1 MLFGGCMLFPSLHAQ
16 TNQTTWKNPLEC
28 AYPVVKGRSWN
39 AENSGSYNRLPPR
52 AKDSVRAGV
61 WNQSTQSAGLAVS
74 FYTNAPDITVKYTVT
89 GGLSMPHMPTTGVS
103 GLDLYRTDCHGTQ
116 TWCSGNYHFGDT
128 ITYSYKNLNNPNIHS
143 DGSEYTLFFPLYNSV
158 SSLQIGVNSDQ
169 KFEFAAVS
177 QEKPIVVYGTSIAQ
191 GACASRPGM
200 AWTNILSRQTGSPV
214 VNLGFSGNGQL
225 EESLFGFLAE
235 IDAQMY
241 IIDCMPNMT
250 QDRVSLIYDRLVSG
264 VKTLRKSS
272 DAPVLLTEHCGY
284 MGDLSSD
291 SRKKEYSEAN
301 AELKRAYETL
311 MKENVPGIFYM
322 TKEEQGLS
330 MDSQVDGVHATDL
343 GMQQYADGYFKKIS
357 VILDRPLFSQNILTP
372 SKQRREPH
380 LYDWNKRHEA
390 ILARNREVQP
400 EILLIGNS
408 ITHFWGGEPVAPIQ
422 SGKKSWDKLFAKKKV
437 TNMGCG
443 WERIENVLW
452 RVYHG
457 ELDGFEAKKIFLMI
471 GTNNLGPNTNEEIVS
486 GIRELSKQISI
497 RQPGAEIYI
506 VQIYPRRG
514 QEDRVAQL
522 NTMIRKEISSDG
534 NMKVIELSE
543 DLTDSDGR
551 IIETYFSDG
560 LHPNDKGYEKISQ
573 RLKPY
578 L

>member
-1 MLFGGCMLFPSLHAQ
+1 GA
-16 TNQTTWKNPLEC
+16 
-28 AYPVVKGRSWN
+28 
-39 AENSGSYNRLPPR
+39 
-52 AKDSVRAGV
+52 
-61 WNQSTQSAGLAVS
+61 
-74 FYTNAPDITVKYTVT
+74 
-89 GGLSMPHMPTTGVS
+89 LSMPHMPTTGVS

-128 ITYSYKNLNNPNIHS
+128 ITYSYRNLNNPDIHS
-143 DGSEYTLFFPLYNSV
+143 EGSEYTLFLPLYNSV
-158 SSLQIGVNSDQ
+158 SSLQIGVNGGQ
-169 KFEFAAVS
+169 KFEFAPAS

-225 EESLFGFLAE
+225 EQPLFGLLGE
-235 IDAQMY
+235 IDAQIY

-250 QDRVSLIYDRLVSG
+250 RERVSLIYDRVVSG
-264 VKTLRKSS
+264 VKLLRERS
-272 DAPVLLTEHCGY
+272 DAPVLLAEHCGY

-291 SRKKEYSEAN
+291 LRKQEYSEAN
-301 AELKRAYETL
+301 AELKRAYEVL
-311 MKENVPGIFYM
+311 VKENISDVYYM
-322 TKEEQGLS
+322 TKEEQGLT

-343 GMQQYADGYFKKIS
+343 GMQQYAAGYFNKIS
-357 VILDRPLFSQNILTP
+357 TILNRPVFSQNILTP
-372 SKQRREPH
+372 RKQRREPH

-408 ITHFWGGEPVAPIQ
+408 ITHFWGGEPIAPVQ
-422 SGKKSWDKLFAKKKV
+422 SGAKSWNKLFGKKKV

-443 WERIENVLW
+443 WDRIENVLW

-457 ELDGFEAKKIFLMI
+457 ELDGFNAKKIFLMA
-471 GTNNLGPNTNEEIVS
+471 GTNNLEMNTNEEIVI
-486 GIRELSKQISI
+486 GIRELSKQISM
-497 RQPGAEIYI
+497 RQPEAEIYI

-514 QEDRVAQL
+514 LETRIAQL
-522 NTMIRKEISSDG
+522 NAMIREEIPADFRV
-534 NMKVIELSE
+534 KVIGLSE
-543 DLTDSDGR
+543 DLTDCQGR

-560 LHPNDKGYEKISQ
+560 LHPNHNGYEKISQ